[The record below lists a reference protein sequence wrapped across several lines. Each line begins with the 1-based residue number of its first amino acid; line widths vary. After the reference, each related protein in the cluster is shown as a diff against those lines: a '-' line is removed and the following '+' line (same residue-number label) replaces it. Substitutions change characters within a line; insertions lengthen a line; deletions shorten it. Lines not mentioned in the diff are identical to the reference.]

1 VSQTPTP
8 ALPVSRSSR
17 LYILGVSACF
27 WGAIA
32 LLVAGGGGGTMP
44 AFSVLAPLIGLAIAA
59 EALMVRQSEKPGGD
73 VLSFSATAHIAIA
86 ILFGPIP
93 AALVAAAAV
102 IVVDGLRLQGRLS
115 IAINSAM
122 FGLSILVAGYAF
134 EAVGGTQGSLTA
146 SDVGPVVVLVA
157 TRFMVNALVYS
168 GFVHFL
174 TDAPFRRVVWDDVT
188 DSFTPGLGE
197 GCLGVLVAFGYTDSS
212 WIVLPFLVPLLAAL
226 YQSKSNFERLQS
238 ETANVLESLAQVVDE
253 RDPSTAQHS
262 ERVALYVERFVQAVG
277 LGERESARL
286 ISTARFHD
294 LGKVVVDVATL
305 SKEGRLDDAELRA
318 IRRHPRL
325 SARLLAPF
333 HFATEMALYAE
344 LHHERYDGRGYYRVP
359 QREIPVEA
367 HVLIVADSYDAMTS
381 PRAYRPA
388 LTEQEA
394 VQELRDKAGSQFHP
408 LVAHAFA
415 AMIEGESVAA
425 AMGEAQL
432 VSLRVEFSR
441 VNTLRMP
448 SLPTLLAPGPMGVAL
463 AAATAVCW
471 GIEPVPRP
479 VVGVLVLAT
488 AAASAWWLRWV
499 LSMRRRRARLAAL
512 LDAGVGPAAALTG
525 AGVQC
530 WAAWLELDD
539 SAAVY
544 TAQPDGDAPPA
555 DDLEETCLRAL
566 RHEESFEAM
575 LESET
580 CLVAAGESDG
590 PRLVIGCPRRPSD
603 FERSLIA
610 TAMVRTAQPQG
621 ALDPVMRTVDAGDR
635 RTDKALR
642 RALVSVRLGA
652 FENVRLA
659 GGQLLAERVIA
670 DAEQRLR
677 TLIRASDQLVKV
689 DEDTFA
695 LVVWVHDAEQLEV
708 VRVRILA
715 AVAEVP
721 VPRRASQIVPELA
734 SAIGDAVYQEPRLR
748 DLAGLLGDLDWERE
762 AS

>member
-1 VSQTPTP
+1 
-8 ALPVSRSSR
+8 VSRSSR

-27 WGAIA
+27 WGA
-32 LLVAGGGGGTMP
+32 VV
-44 AFSVLAPLIGLAIAA
+44 VLIGCGCGATLPSIGEIAPLVGLAIAA
-59 EALMVRQSEKPGGD
+59 EALMVRQSEKPGAD

-93 AALVAAAAV
+93 AALVAAVAV
-102 IVVDGLRLQGRLS
+102 IVVDGLRLQARLS
-115 IAINSAM
+115 IAMNSAM

-134 EAVGGTQGSLTA
+134 EAVGGSHGSLTSGA
-146 SDVGPVVVLVA
+146 AGPVLVLVA
-157 TRFMVNALVYS
+157 TRFLVNTFLYS
-168 GFVHFL
+168 GLIHLL
-174 TDAPFRRVVWDDVT
+174 TGAPLRRVVWDDVL
-188 DSFTPGLGE
+188 DSFAPGLGE
-197 GCLGVLVAFGYTDSS
+197 GCLGVLVAFGYTDRS

-226 YQSKSNFERLQS
+226 YQSKSNFERLQT
-238 ETANVLESLAQVVDE
+238 ETANVLESLAQVIDE

-262 ERVALYVERFVQAVG
+262 ERVAEYVERFVRAAG

-305 SKEGRLDDAELRA
+305 SKEGRLDEAELRA

-333 HFATEMALYAE
+333 HFATEMSLYAE

-381 PRAYRPA
+381 ARAYRPA

-415 AMIEGESVAA
+415 AMIEGDPVAT

-432 VSLRVEFSR
+432 IALRAEFSR
-441 VNTLRMP
+441 VNALRMP
-448 SLPTLLAPGPMGVAL
+448 SLTPLVEPGPIGVVL
-463 AAATAVCW
+463 AATTAVCW

-479 VVGVLVLAT
+479 LVGLLVVAT
-488 AAASAWWLRWV
+488 AAAAGWWLRWV

-512 LDAGVGPAAALTG
+512 LDSGAGPAMALSG
-525 AGVQC
+525 AGVAC
-530 WAAWLELDD
+530 WGAWLELDD
-539 SAAVY
+539 SAAEY
-544 TAQPDGDAPPA
+544 TARPDGEAPPA
-555 DDLEETCLRAL
+555 ADLEETCLRAL
-566 RHEESFEAM
+566 RHEEPFEAV

-580 CLVAAGESDG
+580 CLIAAAESDG
-590 PRLVIGCPRRPSD
+590 PRLVVGCPRRPSD

-610 TAMVRTAQPQG
+610 TAMARTAEPG
-621 ALDPVMRTVDAGDR
+621 EARDPVVMTVEQGDR

-659 GGQLLAERVIA
+659 GGQLLAERVVA

-677 TLIRASDQLVKV
+677 QLIRSSDQLVKV
-689 DEDTFA
+689 DEDSFA
-695 LVVWVHDAEQLEV
+695 LCVWVHDSAQLET
-708 VRVRILA
+708 VRGRILSA
-715 AVAEVP
+715 LAEL
-721 VPRRASQIVPELA
+721 R
-734 SAIGDAVYQEPRLR
+734 SAIGAAVHQDPRLR
-748 DLAGLLGDLDWERE
+748 VLAGVLGDVDWERE